1 MASPKHADRL
11 AGELGHGQKQW
22 LEIGM
27 VLASDPKVL
36 MLDEPVAGLT
46 DEETERT
53 AALVRRLNRPD
64 RAIVVVEHDM
74 DFVERIADRV
84 TVLHEGRTAVRRA
97 DGQGPRRCRR
107 HRGLS
112 GALTMQFR
120 VEALDQHYG
129 SSQVLRHVGLEIAP
143 GECMAVLGRNGA
155 GKTDAAQMR
164 HGADRADLGQG
175 AARRRGCHRHGR
187 RNRRSRAG
195 VAYVPQGREIFSEL
209 TVGENIEAAARA
221 HGTYGTPV
229 MEEAVA
235 LFPVLR
241 EMWKRSGGA
250 LSGGQQ
256 QQLAI
261 ARALVTQPRLLI
273 LDEPTE
279 GIQPNIVAAIGEV
292 LRSLKGRLSILLVE
306 QYLDFAIETA
316 DAFVILSRG
325 AVVESGRA
333 EAMSR
338 EHLTRFIAV

>member
-1 MASPKHADRL
+1 
-11 AGELGHGQKQW
+11 
-22 LEIGM
+22 
-27 VLASDPKVL
+27 
-36 MLDEPVAGLT
+36 
-46 DEETERT
+46 
-53 AALVRRLNRPD
+53 
-64 RAIVVVEHDM
+64 
-74 DFVERIADRV
+74 
-84 TVLHEGRTAVRRA
+84 
-97 DGQGPRRCRR
+97 
-107 HRGLS
+107 
-112 GALTMQFR
+112 MQFR
-120 VEALDQHYG
+120 IEALDQHYG

-155 GKTDAAQMR
+155 GKTTLLKCVMGLIAPTSGRVLLDGEDATAWSP
-164 HGADRADLGQG
+164 
-175 AARRRGCHRHGR
+175 
-187 RNRRSRAG
+187 NRRSRAG

-221 HGTYGTPV
+221 HGTYGTPA
-229 MEEAVA
+229 MEAAVA

-261 ARALVTQPRLLI
+261 ARALVTRPRLLI

-338 EHLTRFIAV
+338 DHLTRFIAV